1 MKRTILSAVIYLS
14 VCHPSVSLA
23 LEPPIGE
30 TWQGK
35 AQVRFLGT
43 STLHGF
49 SGTLP
54 CESFKCHFLADP
66 NTGKAVV
73 RGEVDALVQK
83 MDTKNKKRDKNMRKM
98 FDAKNFPRI
107 HVAVRNASV
116 DASRPTL
123 KQPDPTKPVEEIPGY
138 LPLTLTIRD
147 KQKRLMGRVRQLKVD
162 PKKTTFTVDFDVS
175 LKAFGLKRPNVL
187 GLIRVGDRVRM
198 QVDVTLSP
206 WGSETTLVS
215 PKPKS

>member
-1 MKRTILSAVIYLS
+1 MKRTVLCAVIYLS
-14 VCHPSVSLA
+14 VSLPSVSWA

-35 AQVRFLGT
+35 AQVLFFGK
-43 STLHGF
+43 STLHDF

-54 CESFKCHFLADP
+54 CEDFNCQFLADP

-73 RGEVDALVQK
+73 QGDVDALVQK

-98 FDAKNFPRI
+98 FDAKKFPRI

-123 KQPDPTKPVEEIPGY
+123 KRPAPTKPIEEIPGS

-147 KQKRLMGRVRQLKVD
+147 KQILVMGRVRQLKVD
-162 PKKTTFTVDFDVS
+162 PKKTTFTVDFEIS

-206 WGSETTLVS
+206 SDSEPPVVS